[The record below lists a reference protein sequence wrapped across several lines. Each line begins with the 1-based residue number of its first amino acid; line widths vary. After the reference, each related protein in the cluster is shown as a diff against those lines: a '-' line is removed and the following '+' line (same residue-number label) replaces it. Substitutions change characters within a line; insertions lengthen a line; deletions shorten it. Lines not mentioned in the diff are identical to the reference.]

1 MQWNISINAE
11 KQYAEIITKGI
22 ADYECTLNMAKAVA
36 SEASR
41 YKTTK
46 ILIDHSNIEDVLGEI
61 TDIYARPREF
71 QQIGIP
77 RPIKIAEIIRPEH
90 KEHFKF
96 LELVLL
102 NQGFEFLVFND
113 REAAL
118 EWLMQ

>member
-1 MQWNISINAE
+1 
-11 KQYAEIITKGI
+11 
-22 ADYECTLNMAKAVA
+22 MAKAIA

-41 YKTTK
+41 YKAIK
-46 ILIDHSNIEDVLGEI
+46 ILIDHSYIEDVLGEI

-77 RPIKIAEIIRPEH
+77 RPIKIAEIIRTEH

-118 EWLMQ
+118 KWLMR